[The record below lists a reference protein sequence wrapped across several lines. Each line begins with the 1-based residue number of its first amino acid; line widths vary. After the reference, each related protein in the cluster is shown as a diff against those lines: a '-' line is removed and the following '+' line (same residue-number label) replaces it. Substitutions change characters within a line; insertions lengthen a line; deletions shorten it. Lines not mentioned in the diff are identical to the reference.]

1 MDILLIGGT
10 GTISYSV
17 ARLLAGKTGNR
28 VFLLN
33 RGNHPGRM
41 VEGAEILRA
50 DVSRIGEVRE
60 ALGGRRFDVVADFLA
75 YTPEDA
81 RRDLELFKG
90 RVGQFVFISSASTYK
105 KPLTDF
111 PVTES
116 TPQKNSFWE
125 YSRQKIAA
133 EQVFMDSFR
142 RDDFPV
148 TLVRPSHTY
157 DYRNYPLAL
166 RGKKRSW
173 QTILRLRE
181 GKRVVIPG
189 DGTSLWTLTHADD
202 FAVGFAGLLGNPGA
216 IGQAINLVSDD
227 VVTWDAV
234 YERLAEVLGV
244 KLRAV
249 HVASEA
255 LAGMDAALYGELLGD
270 KANSLFFDNAKLRRL
285 APEFRTTIRL
295 HAAAPEIL
303 QTIEGDADLRQPD
316 PEWDAWL
323 EKVLARFAPE
333 E

>member
-17 ARLLAGKTGNR
+17 ARRLAAQPGNR

-33 RGNHPGRM
+33 RGNHPGRV

-50 DVSRIGEVRE
+50 DVNRIGEVRD
-60 ALGGRRFDVVADFLA
+60 ALGGRRFDVAADFLA

-90 RVGQFVFISSASTYK
+90 RVGQFVFISSCSTYK
-105 KPLTDF
+105 KPLSDF

-116 TPQKNSFWE
+116 TPQKNSYWE
-125 YSRQKIAA
+125 YARQKIAA
-133 EQVFMDSFR
+133 EQLFMESFR

-148 TLVRPSHTY
+148 TIVRPSHTY
-157 DYRNYPLAL
+157 DYRNFPLAL

-173 QTILRLRE
+173 QTVLRLRA

-202 FAVGFAGLLGNPGA
+202 FAVGFLGLLGNPGA
-216 IGQAINLVSDD
+216 IGQVVNLVSDD

-234 YERLAEVLGV
+234 YGRLAEVLGV

-255 LAGMDAALYGELLGD
+255 LAATDPALYGELLGD

-285 APEFRTTIRL
+285 APEFRTTIRF
-295 HAAAPEIL
+295 HAAAPEI
-303 QTIEGDADLRQPD
+303 IKVMEGDPSLCQPD
-316 PEWDAWL
+316 PEWDAWV